1 MHEWALAEAVIE
13 ATSSALGG
21 RDPACLRGVTVRL
34 GELQAIDH
42 EIFSFA
48 LETLLQE
55 RPFRSAAYT
64 LETEAASFR
73 CTSCGRD
80 WKLADSAGLTDETRE
95 AIHFLPE
102 AAHAFVR
109 CPSCGSP
116 DYRVQAGRGV
126 HIESLTL
133 DTAGSCA

>member
-21 RDPACLRGVTVRL
+21 KDPTCLRGVTVRL

-42 EIFSFA
+42 EVFSFA
-48 LETLLQE
+48 VQTLLQE
-55 RPFRSAAYT
+55 RPFRAATCT
-64 LETEAASFR
+64 LETEPAEFR
-73 CTSCGRD
+73 CAACERV
-80 WKLADSAGLTDETRE
+80 WRLADSPGLGEETRE

-116 DYRVQAGRGV
+116 DYRVTAGRGV
-126 HIESLTL
+126 RIESLTL
-133 DTAGSCA
+133 DAAGSCA

>member
-1 MHEWALAEAVIE
+1 V
-13 ATSSALGG
+13 GPG
-21 RDPACLRGVTVRL
+21 RSGHRGDLRRPRRQRPVLLRGVTVRL

-55 RPFRSAAYT
+55 RPFRAASYK
-64 LETEAASFR
+64 LETEPARFR
-73 CTSCGRD
+73 CTSCDRE
-80 WKLADSAGLTDETRE
+80 WSLSDSPGLGEDTRE

-109 CPSCGSP
+109 CPSCGGP

-126 HIESLTL
+126 RIESLTL
-133 DTAGSCA
+133 DAAGSCA